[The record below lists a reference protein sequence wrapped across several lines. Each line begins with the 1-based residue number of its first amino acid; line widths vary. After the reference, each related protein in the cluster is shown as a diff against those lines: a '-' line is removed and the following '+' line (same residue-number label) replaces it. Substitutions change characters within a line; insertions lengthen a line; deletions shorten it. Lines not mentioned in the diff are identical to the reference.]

1 MYKTPQAEQINFDV
15 NKIEIMNDYW
25 NYTNDFCINITNKKF
40 LDDLCVK
47 VMPLSAIDK
56 NGHLVARISINNSS
70 ADIEIINNDLDP
82 IVNELRRCII
92 NAEKADEPC
101 FFGGDEL
108 LEFLLRHKTIE
119 ELKEILGDR

>member
-15 NKIEIMNDYW
+15 NKIETMNDYW

-56 NGHLVARISINNSS
+56 NGHLAARISIDNSS
-70 ADIEIINNDLDP
+70 VDIKIINNDLDP
-82 IVNELRRCII
+82 IVNELRQCII

-101 FFGGDEL
+101 FLVVMSCWSFY
-108 LEFLLRHKTIE
+108 
-119 ELKEILGDR
+119 

>member
-1 MYKTPQAEQINFDV
+1 MYKAEQINFDV
-15 NKIEIMNDYW
+15 NKIKIMNDYW

-56 NGHLVARISINNSS
+56 NGHSAARISIDNSS
-70 ADIEIINNDLDP
+70 VDIEIINNDLDP
-82 IVNELRRCII
+82 IVNELRQCII

>member
-1 MYKTPQAEQINFDV
+1 MYKAEQINFDV

-56 NGHLVARISINNSS
+56 NGHSAARISIDNSS
-70 ADIEIINNDLDP
+70 VDIEIINNDLDS

-101 FFGGDEL
+101 FFGGDKL

>member
-1 MYKTPQAEQINFDV
+1 MYKTPQAEQINFEV
-15 NKIEIMNDYW
+15 NKIEILNDCW

-40 LDDLCVK
+40 LDNLCVK

-56 NGHLVARISINNSS
+56 NGHSVAKISIDNSS
-70 ADIEIINNDLDP
+70 ADVEIINNDLDP
-82 IVNELRRCII
+82 IVDELRRCII

-108 LEFLLRHKTIE
+108 LEFLLRHKNIE

>member
-1 MYKTPQAEQINFDV
+1 MYKTPQAEQINFEV
-15 NKIEIMNDYW
+15 NKIEILNDCW
-25 NYTNDFCINITNKKF
+25 NYTNDFCINIKNKKF

-47 VMPLSAIDK
+47 VMPLYAIDK
-56 NGHLVARISINNSS
+56 NGHSAARISIDNSS

-101 FFGGDEL
+101 FFGGDSCWS
-108 LEFLLRHKTIE
+108 FY
-119 ELKEILGDR
+119 

>member
-1 MYKTPQAEQINFDV
+1 MIFVLILQI
-15 NKIEIMNDYW
+15 KS
-25 NYTNDFCINITNKKF
+25 F

-56 NGHLVARISINNSS
+56 NGHLAARISIDNSS
-70 ADIEIINNDLDP
+70 VDIKIINNDLDP
-82 IVNELRRCII
+82 IVNELRQCII